1 MRYRPEIDGLR
12 TLAVLP
18 VILFHAGLPGFGG
31 GFVGVDVFF
40 VISGYLITRILA
52 DEISAG
58 RFSLLGFYER
68 RARRILPALFL
79 VMGLSFVFAW
89 FWMLPRPFLDFS
101 RSLVA
106 VSLFA
111 SNIEFWRETG
121 YFEAM
126 TVSKPLL
133 HTWSLAV
140 EEQFYIV
147 FPVLLGLLGRWRVR
161 LRLCVLGGL
170 AVLSLGWAQ
179 YLSAH
184 DPDAAFYLPFSRA
197 WELLAGALLAL
208 NMGQGRPLPRPLPR
222 PLAEALATAGLAAI
236 VLPIVLFSHETPTPS
251 LWTLVPVLGAVLII
265 GFADAR
271 TGVGRIL
278 ATRAMV
284 GIGLISYSA
293 YLFHQPLQAFTRL
306 LALQEPSPLLLAAV
320 GLLAV
325 PLGWLSW
332 RFVERPFR
340 DRKVP
345 ITRGRLF
352 AGCALVSAVFIG
364 LGVQGHLTRGWPD
377 RLPPAVV
384 AATEAAT
391 ERNEPEMACRFNDA
405 STPALPVARCLVP
418 GKPMVALMGDSHSFM
433 YGASLRKALVARGMG
448 FYQISR
454 SGCIPLP
461 GFVLRDQIHG
471 ARSCD
476 HHVQQVW
483 SQLDTLGP
491 DVIVLS
497 ARWTAELLGVAFDNG
512 AGAVVPENGDRHVD
526 LRDPRRA
533 VDDPARIAEVAAA
546 MRAGLQKLLENHR
559 IILIYPTP
567 EAGWNVPEYA
577 GRLLLHGQQIT
588 TLTTPS
594 RVARDRNAPITELFD
609 SIDSPNLFRVRPIDI
624 LCDTR
629 RPGRCLT
636 MQDGRS
642 LYVDDNH
649 LSAQGAG
656 LILPEILKQVE
667 RILQR

>member
-40 VISGYLITRILA
+40 VISGYLITCILA
-52 DEISAG
+52 EDIGAG
-58 RFSLLGFYER
+58 RFSLLAFYER

-79 VMGLSFVFAW
+79 VMGLSFAFAW

-121 YFEAM
+121 YFETL

-147 FPVLLGLLGRWRVR
+147 FPVLLWLLGRVR
-161 LRLCVLGGL
+161 APLRLGVLGGL
-170 AVLSLGWAQ
+170 AALSLGWAQ

-184 DPDAAFYLPFSRA
+184 NPDAAFYLPFSRA

-208 NMGQGRPLPRPLPR
+208 GAGQGRPVPR
-222 PLAEALATAGLAAI
+222 PLAEALAAAGLAAI
-236 VLPIVLFSHETPTPS
+236 VLPIVLFSHDTPTPS
-251 LWTLVPVLGAVLII
+251 AWTLLPVLGAVSII

-271 TGVGRIL
+271 TGVGRLL

-306 LALQEPSPLLLAAV
+306 YALQDPAPLLLAAT
-320 GLLAV
+320 GLLAL

-332 RFVERPFR
+332 RFVEQPFR
-340 DRKVP
+340 DRKGP
-345 ITRGRLF
+345 ISRGRLF
-352 AGCALVSAVFIG
+352 AGCALLSAGFIG

-377 RLPPAVV
+377 RLPPAIV
-384 AATEAAT
+384 AAAEAAT
-391 ERNEPEMACRFNDA
+391 ERHELEITCRFNDT

-418 GKPMVALMGDSHSFM
+418 GKTMVALVGDSHSLM
-433 YGASLRKALVARGMG
+433 YGAALRKALGARGMG

-461 GFVLRDQIHG
+461 GFVVWDQIQG

-476 HHVQQVW
+476 RHIQQVW
-483 SQLDTLGP
+483 AQLDMLGP
-491 DVIVLS
+491 DVIILS
-497 ARWTAELLGVAFDNG
+497 ARWTAELLGVGFDNG
-512 AGAVVPENGDRHVD
+512 AGAVVPENRDRHVD
-526 LRDPRRA
+526 LRNPRRA
-533 VDDPARIAEVAAA
+533 VDDPTRIAEVADA

-567 EAGWNVPEYA
+567 EAGWNVPEQA

-588 TLTTPS
+588 ALATPS
-594 RVARDRNAPITELFD
+594 RVARDRNARITALFD

-629 RPGRCLT
+629 QPGRCLT

-649 LSAQGAG
+649 LSAEGAG